1 MLSVQTRDH
10 SSRSS
15 RDIRRET
22 ARNTAQPARGNLE
35 RVADNLPRAVFLDL
49 DDTIIDDS
57 SSVDGGWRTAVV
69 EHAQSIDAQSL
80 VDAVFEVRDWYW
92 SDAERHRVGRQDLR
106 TASTWIAGE
115 ALRRLGHQDTE
126 LARRIANRYRD
137 IREHGQQLLP
147 GAIEAIERLREHGIR
162 LALLTNGSSVV
173 QRAKIE
179 RFRLARHF
187 DYICIEGE
195 FGCGKPDDRV
205 YRSALQATTSQP
217 NTAWMVG
224 DNLEW
229 DVIAPMRLG
238 LTGIWL
244 DRFARGLPDAT
255 PVKPD
260 RIIFSLTE
268 LV

>member
-1 MLSVQTRDH
+1 
-10 SSRSS
+10 
-15 RDIRRET
+15 
-22 ARNTAQPARGNLE
+22 
-35 RVADNLPRAVFLDL
+35 VADNLPCAVFLDL

-69 EHAQSIDAQSL
+69 EHTGGVDVQNLLDAIL
-80 VDAVFEVRDWYW
+80 LVRDWYW

-106 TASTWIAGE
+106 TASTWIVEE
-115 ALRRLGHQDTE
+115 ALRRLGKEDRE
-126 LARRIANRYRD
+126 LAPKIANRYRD
-137 IREHGQQLLP
+137 IREQGQQLLP
-147 GAIEAIERLREHGIR
+147 GAIETIERLREHGIR
-162 LALLTNGSSVV
+162 LALLTNGSSAV

-195 FGCGKPDDRV
+195 LGRGKPDERV
-205 YRSALQATTSQP
+205 YRSALQATASQP
-217 NTAWMVG
+217 RNAWMVG

-229 DVIAPMRLG
+229 DVTAPMRLG

-244 DRFARGLPDAT
+244 DRFARGLPDST
-255 PVKPD
+255 PVKPH

-268 LV
+268 LL